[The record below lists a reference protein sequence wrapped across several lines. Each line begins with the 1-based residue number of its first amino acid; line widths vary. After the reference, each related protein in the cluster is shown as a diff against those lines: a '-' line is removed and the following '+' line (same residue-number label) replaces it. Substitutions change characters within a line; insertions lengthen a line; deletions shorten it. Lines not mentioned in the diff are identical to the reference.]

1 LKRLPQLEWIA
12 RGARAAGAVMRSPKA
27 AFLVMVAG
35 SVIFLTVSAGV
46 AADEDDAIT
55 SRVKR
60 ALIAA
65 DIPNADQIQVRT
77 FNGEAD
83 LSGVVFS
90 KHSKEMAATVAG
102 VVRGVTAVKNDLEVR
117 ERVVDDDAVITA
129 RVKNALLAARIES
142 AGQIEVKTF
151 NGEVDLGGFVN
162 SDYSRTKA
170 LSIAGAVRGVTAVRD
185 DLQVQQR

>member
-1 LKRLPQLEWIA
+1 
-12 RGARAAGAVMRSPKA
+12 MRSPKA
-27 AFLVMVAG
+27 AFLAMVAG
-35 SVIFLTVSAGV
+35 SIIFLTVSAGV
-46 AADEDDAIT
+46 AADEDDAIS

-90 KHSKEMAATVAG
+90 QHSKEKAATVAG

-117 ERVVDDDAVITA
+117 ERAVDDDDVITA
-129 RVKNALLAARIES
+129 RVKNALLAAGIES

-162 SDYSRTKA
+162 SDFNRAKA
-170 LSIAGAVRGVTAVRD
+170 LSIAGAVRGVTAVKN

>member
-1 LKRLPQLEWIA
+1 
-12 RGARAAGAVMRSPKA
+12 MRSPKP
-27 AFLVMVAG
+27 AFLAMIAG

-90 KHSKEMAATVAG
+90 QHSKEMAATVAG

-129 RVKNALLAARIES
+129 RVKNALLAAGIES